1 MKYLKRIGIF
11 IGIVLLLMVGVYFYY
26 FKIHVDDYFNK
37 DASYYYV
44 NDENIG
50 VGGYD
55 VTEYFTSNNAI
66 KGDTAYSYKY
76 DGVKYL
82 FVNEEN
88 KSLFTEKPEYFLPQ
102 YGGYCSFGLGME
114 VGDGI
119 GINKP
124 GKYPSTPTSFKV
136 MNEKLYLFFDA
147 SIFHAKEKW
156 EQNETKF
163 LNNAN
168 KAWEIIEMEKK

>member
-1 MKYLKRIGIF
+1 MNYLKRIGIF
-11 IGIVLLLMVGVYFYY
+11 IGIFLILLVGFYFYY

-37 DASYYYV
+37 DGSSYYM

-55 VTEYFTSNNAI
+55 VTEYFTNNKAT
-66 KGDTAYSYKY
+66 KGDTTFSSKY

-82 FVNEEN
+82 FANEQN
-88 KSLFTEKPEYFLPQ
+88 KSLFSENPENFLPQ
-102 YGGYCSFGLGME
+102 YGGYCAFGLGME

-136 MNEKLYLFFDA
+136 VDEKLYLFFDA
-147 SIFHAKEKW
+147 PIFHAKEKW
-156 EQNETKF
+156 NKNEPKF

-168 KAWEIIEMEKK
+168 KSWEIIEK